1 MPILSSKARFTLAAT
16 AIAVFTTGC
25 ANMSETQKGSGIG
38 AGIGAVA
45 GALIGGEKGALLGA
59 AAGGAG
65 GYIWSQH
72 MQQKK
77 AAMEQ
82 ATAGTGVQV
91 TQTAD
96 NQLKLAIPSD
106 ISFDSGRADIKSNLR
121 PILDQFASGLAGQPK
136 TEVRIVGYT
145 DNVGSDAVNQPLS
158 VNRAASARDYL
169 VGKGVASQRI
179 LIDGR
184 GDKDPISD
192 NTSDAGRAKNRR
204 VEIFLAE
211 KG

>member
-1 MPILSSKARFTLAAT
+1 MKSISTQTRFVLGAT
-16 AIAVFTTGC
+16 AIALLTAGC
-25 ANMSETQKGSGIG
+25 ANMNETQKNSGIG

-45 GALIGGEKGALLGA
+45 GALIGGQKGALIGA

-65 GYIWSQH
+65 GYVWSRH
-72 MQQKK
+72 MEEKK
-77 AAMEQ
+77 AAMEK

-106 ISFDSGRADIKSNLR
+106 ISFDSGHADIKANLR
-121 PILDQFASGLAGQPK
+121 PILDQFASGLAAQPK
-136 TEVRIVGYT
+136 TEVRIVGHT
-145 DNVGSDAVNQPLS
+145 DNVGSEAMNQPLS

-169 VGKGVASQRI
+169 ASKGVATQRI

-184 GDKDPISD
+184 GDKEPISD

-211 KG
+211 KS

>member
-1 MPILSSKARFTLAAT
+1 MNNLSSKARIVIGAS
-16 AIAVFTTGC
+16 AIALLTTGC
-25 ANMSETQKGSGIG
+25 ANISETQKGSGIG
-38 AGIGAVA
+38 AGVGAVA

-59 AAGGAG
+59 AVGGAG
-65 GYIWSQH
+65 GYIWSRH
-72 MQQKK
+72 MQDKK

-106 ISFDSGRADIKSNLR
+106 ISFDTGRADIKANLR
-121 PILDQFASGLAGQPK
+121 PILDQFANGLANQPK
-136 TEVRIVGYT
+136 SEVRIVGYT
-145 DNVGSDAVNQPLS
+145 DNVGSDALNQPLS

-169 VGKGVASQRI
+169 VSKGVSSQRVV
-179 LIDGR
+179 IDGR

-192 NTSDAGRAKNRR
+192 NTSEAGRAKNRR